1 MLKQVVFVF
10 SVVPVPSRR
19 PCRMYYVET
28 LGEMADHA
36 WVPGK
41 VTYPFTGGEQFTDLP
56 VLRRRGKQREK
67 DYKYTVTNYRQLSTS
82 VAFNLDRI
90 VCCC

>member
-67 DYKYTVTNYRQLSTS
+67 DYKYTVTDHRLSS
-82 VAFNLDRI
+82 PVAFNLAHI
-90 VCCC
+90 VWCC